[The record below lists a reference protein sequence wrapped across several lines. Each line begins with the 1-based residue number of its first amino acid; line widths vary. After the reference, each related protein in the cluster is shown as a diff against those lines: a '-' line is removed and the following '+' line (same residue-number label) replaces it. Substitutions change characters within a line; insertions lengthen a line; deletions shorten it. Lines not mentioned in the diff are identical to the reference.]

1 MQKTLTLFDTTLGKK
16 AALAVSGLV
25 LYGFVIVHM
34 LGNLQVFLG
43 AEAFNAYAASVKSIT
58 PLLWGTRFVL
68 ITAVIVHVAMMIAL
82 YQRSSAARPVA
93 YHRVTST
100 ATSYASAT
108 MKFTGPML
116 LCYLVF
122 HILHFTAP
130 GLALGDYEHSHT
142 DVYGNF
148 ISAFQLPWVTLVYC
162 AANLLLGLHLYHG
175 AWSLLQTLGLSHPR
189 YNALRGRVSHA
200 IALLITAGNVAM
212 PLSVLFGIID

>member
-16 AALAVSGLV
+16 AALALSGLV
-25 LYGFVIVHM
+25 LYGFVIAHM

-43 AEAFNAYAASVKSIT
+43 PETFNAYAAGIKGL
-58 PLLWGTRFVL
+58 PALLWTERIVVGS
-68 ITAVIVHVAMMIAL
+68 AVIVHLSMMIAL
-82 YQRSSAARPVA
+82 YQRSAAARPVA
-93 YHRVTST
+93 YHRVTSA

-130 GLALGDYEHSHT
+130 GLALGEYEHSHT

-148 ISAFQLPWVTLVYC
+148 VNAFQLPWVTLVYC
-162 AANLLLGLHLYHG
+162 TANLFLGLHLYHG

-189 YNALRGRVSHA
+189 YNALRAAVSRT
-200 IALLITAGNVAM
+200 IALGITAGNVAM
-212 PLSVLFGIID
+212 PLGVMFGIID

>member
-25 LYGFVIVHM
+25 LYGFVLAHM

-43 AEAFNAYAASVKSIT
+43 PEVLNAYAAGLKAMPAV
-58 PLLWGTRFVL
+58 LWGGRFVVAS
-68 ITAVIVHVAMMIAL
+68 AVVVHVAMMILL

-93 YHRVTST
+93 YHRVTSS

-142 DVYGNF
+142 DVYGNLVN
-148 ISAFQLPWVTLVYC
+148 AFQLPWVVLIYC
-162 AANLLLGLHLYHG
+162 TANLLLGLHLYHG

-189 YNALRGRVSHA
+189 YNAMRANLSRAV
-200 IALLITAGNVAM
+200 ALLITAGNVAM
-212 PLSVLFGIID
+212 PLSVLFGIIG